1 MPHARHLRAS
11 LLALPV
17 AALFLTPALA
27 ATPAVVKVELN
38 NTGKVET
45 LKLDR
50 ATVPAG
56 KVRFEVSNASFDNSH
71 EMIVV
76 KTDLT
81 PDKFPTNKDGS
92 KVNED
97 KFTGA
102 EEVEGIKAGGKGTLD
117 MDLTQ
122 GHYVLFCNI
131 KNHFK
136 GGMYAELTVTP

>member
-1 MPHARHLRAS
+1 MSSFHR
-11 LLALPV
+11 
-17 AALFLTPALA
+17 LTTALA
-27 ATPAVVKVELN
+27 ALSTLGFVLGSAQAATPSVVKVQLD

-50 ATVPAG
+50 TSVPAG
-56 KVRFEVSNASFDNSH
+56 IVRFEVTNASMDDTH

-76 KTDLT
+76 KTPLT

-92 KVNED
+92 KVDE
-97 KFTGA
+97 KSFKGA
-102 EEVEGIKAGGKGTLD
+102 KEVSDIKSGGTGTLD
-117 MDLTQ
+117 MNLTA

-136 GGMYAELTVTP
+136 NGMYAELTVTP

>member
-1 MPHARHLRAS
+1 MSSAHRLHAI
-11 LLALPV
+11 LLVLPGIG
-17 AALFLTPALA
+17 LGLTSALA
-27 ATPAVVKVELN
+27 AAPSVVQVELN
-38 NTGKVET
+38 NTGKMET
-45 LKLDR
+45 MKLDR

-56 KVRFEVSNASFDNSH
+56 MVRFEVTNASFDDAH
-71 EMIVV
+71 EVIVV
-76 KTDLT
+76 KTELA
-81 PDKFPTNKDGS
+81 PEKFPTNKDGS

-102 EEVEGIKAGGKGTLD
+102 EEVEGIKSGGKGTLD
-117 MDLTQ
+117 MNLTQ

>member
-1 MPHARHLRAS
+1 MLSAHRLRAI
-11 LLALPV
+11 LLVLPV
-17 AALFLTPALA
+17 LGLGLTPAFA
-27 ATPAVVKVELN
+27 AAPSVVQVELN
-38 NTGKVET
+38 NTGKMET
-45 LKLDR
+45 MKLDR
-50 ATVPAG
+50 SSVPAG
-56 KVRFEVSNASFDNSH
+56 KVRFEVTNASFDDAH

-76 KTDLT
+76 KTELT

-92 KVNED
+92 KVDED
-97 KFTGA
+97 KFSDA
-102 EEVEGIKAGGKGTLD
+102 EEIEGIKSGGKGTLD

>member
-1 MPHARHLRAS
+1 MQHLPSLRALTLAAT
-11 LLALPV
+11 LLAPTV
-17 AALFLTPALA
+17 VLA
-27 ATPAVVKVELN
+27 ATPSVVKVELN
-38 NTGKVET
+38 NAGKVET
-45 LKLDR
+45 MKLDR
-50 ATVPAG
+50 STVPAG
-56 KVRFEVSNASFDNSH
+56 KVRFEVTNASMDDAH

-92 KVNED
+92 KVDEK
-97 KFTGA
+97 KFKGA
-102 EEVEGIKAGGKGTLD
+102 KEVSDIKPGGMGTLD
-117 MDLTQ
+117 MTLTP